1 MTQNILNLK
10 RFNTLGLNA
19 YCKSLEIIEKEQ
31 DIKTLIKDSRNTFII
46 LGEGSNVILDAPIE
60 SPFEV
65 PVFINRL
72 KGITVRKNLKQKVIV
87 RCGAGENWNKFVLW
101 TLENKFGGLECL
113 AGIPGSVGAAPIQN
127 IGAYGSEV
135 CDVIESVNV
144 YDVERNLTIS
154 ISNKECAFGY
164 RTSVFRNR
172 TLSSFL
178 SNFVIISVDFSL
190 STDWKNFNTPDYDS
204 IKNILPSNP
213 NRIDIADAVLNIRS
227 KKLPDLNIFP
237 NVGSFF
243 INPVVDNTKA
253 ERLRKKFANIPIITL
268 DGSFKLSAAW
278 LIESCGFRGA
288 KFKNVGMHLKH
299 ALVLVNYGNSSSQEV
314 LMFAKEVRASVKEKF
329 DVNLQIEPVILSP
342 SERSKD
348 FG

>member
-10 RFNTLGLNA
+10 KFNTLGLNA
-19 YCKSLEIIEKEQ
+19 YCKSLEILEKEQ
-31 DIKTLIKDSRNTFII
+31 DIKTLLKDSNGKFII

-72 KGITVRKNLKQKVIV
+72 KGITVRKTLRQRVIV
-87 RCGAGENWNKFVLW
+87 RCSAGENWNKFVLW

-135 CDVIESVNV
+135 CDVIESVYV
-144 YDVERNLTIS
+144 YDVKRNLAIS
-154 ISNKECAFGY
+154 ISNRDCAFGY
-164 RTSVFRNR
+164 RTSVFRNQ
-172 TLSSFL
+172 TLTSFL
-178 SNFVIISVDFSL
+178 PNFIIIAVDFSL
-190 STDWKNFNTPDYDS
+190 STDWKNFSIPNYVTVKDS
-204 IKNILPSNP
+204 LPNNP
-213 NRIDIADAVLNIRS
+213 TGLEIANAVLNIRNA
-227 KKLPDLNIFP
+227 KLPDLKVFP

-253 ERLRKKFANIPIITL
+253 GRLRKKFANIPIRTFN
-268 DGSFKLSAAW
+268 GSFKLSAAW
-278 LIESCGFRGA
+278 LIESCGFKGV
-288 KFKNVGMHLKH
+288 KFKNVGMHLRH
-299 ALVLVNYGNSSSQEV
+299 ALVLVNYDNSSSEEI
-314 LMFAKEVRASVKEKF
+314 LIFAEKVKASVKEKF
-329 DVNLQIEPVILSP
+329 DVTLKIEPAILSS
-342 SERSKD
+342 SERSKY

>member
-1 MTQNILNLK
+1 MTQNIFNLK

-19 YCKSLEIIEKEQ
+19 YCKSLEIIEKER
-31 DIKTLIKDSRNTFII
+31 DIKTLFKDSRNKFII
-46 LGEGSNVILDAPIE
+46 LGEGSNVVLDAPIE

-65 PVFINRL
+65 PVFINRIR
-72 KGITVRKNLKQKVIV
+72 GITVRKNLKQKVII
-87 RCGAGENWNKFVLW
+87 RCGAGENWNEFVLW

-135 CDVIESVNV
+135 CDVIESVNI
-144 YDVERNLTIS
+144 YDVERNLIRS
-154 ISNKECAFGY
+154 ISNKDCDFGY
-164 RTSVFRNR
+164 RTSTFRDR

-178 SNFVIISVDFSL
+178 PNFVIISVDFSL
-190 STDWKNFNTPDYDS
+190 SADWKSFNMPDYAT
-204 IKNILPSNP
+204 IKDTLPSNP
-213 NRIDIADAVLNIRS
+213 NGFEIADAVLNVRRS
-227 KKLPDLNIFP
+227 KLPDLKMFP

-243 INPVVDNTKA
+243 VNPVINDTIAKK
-253 ERLRKKFANIPIITL
+253 LRRKFTNIPIMTFH
-268 DGSFKLSAAW
+268 GAFKLSAAW

-299 ALVLVNYGNSSSQEV
+299 ALVLVNYDNSSSQEV
-314 LMFAKEVRASVKEKF
+314 LIFAEKVKASVKEKF
-329 DVNLQIEPVILSP
+329 DVTLKIEPLILSS
-342 SERSKD
+342 SERSKY

>member
-1 MTQNILNLK
+1 MTQNIFNLK

-19 YCKSLEIIEKEQ
+19 YCKSLEIIEKER
-31 DIKTLIKDSRNTFII
+31 DIKTLFKNSRNKFII

-72 KGITVRKNLKQKVIV
+72 KGITVRKNLKQKVII
-87 RCGAGENWNKFVLW
+87 RCGAGENWNEFVLW

-144 YDVERNLTIS
+144 YDVKRNLTTS
-154 ISNKECAFGY
+154 VSNKDCDFGY

-172 TLSSFL
+172 TLSSFF

-190 STDWKNFNTPDYDS
+190 AKDWKHFKTPDYAS

-213 NRIDIADAVLNIRS
+213 NGLDIADAVLNIRG
-227 KKLPDLNIFP
+227 KKLPDLK
-237 NVGSFF
+237 SF
-243 INPVVDNTKA
+243 
-253 ERLRKKFANIPIITL
+253 
-268 DGSFKLSAAW
+268 
-278 LIESCGFRGA
+278 
-288 KFKNVGMHLKH
+288 
-299 ALVLVNYGNSSSQEV
+299 
-314 LMFAKEVRASVKEKF
+314 
-329 DVNLQIEPVILSP
+329 
-342 SERSKD
+342 SKCR
-348 FG
+348 

>member
-1 MTQNILNLK
+1 MTQGILNLK

-19 YCKSLEIIEKEQ
+19 YCKSLEIVENEQ
-31 DIKTLIKDSRNTFII
+31 DIKTLVKDSKNKFII

-72 KGITVRKNLKQKVIV
+72 KGITVRKNLKQRVIV

-135 CDVIESVNV
+135 CDVIESVYV
-144 YDVERNLTIS
+144 YDINRELALS
-154 ISNKECAFGY
+154 ISNKDCAFGY
-164 RTSVFRNR
+164 RTSMFKNR
-172 TLSSFL
+172 TLRSFL

-190 STDWKNFNTPDYDS
+190 STDWKHFNKPNYVAL
-204 IKNILPSNP
+204 KNLLPSNA
-213 NRIDIADAVLNIRS
+213 NGLEIANAVLSIRS
-227 KKLPDLNIFP
+227 KKLPDLELFP

-243 INPVVDNTKA
+243 INPVIDDNIAK
-253 ERLRKKFANIPIITL
+253 RLRRKFTNIPMTTL
-268 DGSFKLSAAW
+268 NGACKLSAAW

-288 KFKNVGMHLKH
+288 KFKSVGMHLKH
-299 ALVLVNYGNSSSQEV
+299 ALVLVNYNNSSSQEV
-314 LMFAKEVRASVKEKF
+314 LIFAEKVKASVKEKF
-329 DVNLQIEPVILSP
+329 DVTLKIEPVIVSS
-342 SERSKD
+342 SERSKYFD
-348 FG
+348 

>member
-1 MTQNILNLK
+1 MTQNIFNLK

-19 YCKSLEIIEKEQ
+19 YCKSLEIIEKER
-31 DIKTLIKDSRNTFII
+31 DIKTLFKNSKNKFII

-60 SPFEV
+60 SPFKV

-72 KGITVRKNLKQKVIV
+72 KGITVRKNLKQKVII
-87 RCGAGENWNKFVLW
+87 RCGAGENWNEFVLW

-144 YDVERNLTIS
+144 YDVKRNLTTS
-154 ISNKECAFGY
+154 VSNKDCDFGY

-172 TLSSFL
+172 TLSSLL

-190 STDWKNFNTPDYDS
+190 STDWKNFDQPDYDS

-243 INPVVDNTKA
+243 INPVVDSTKA
-253 ERLRKKFANIPIITL
+253 ESLRKKFANIPIITL
-268 DGSFKLSAAW
+268 NGSFKLSAAW

-288 KFKNVGMHLKH
+288 KFKSVGMHLKH
-299 ALVLVNYGNSSSQEV
+299 ALVLVNYDNSSSKEV
-314 LMFAKEVRASVKEKF
+314 LMFAEEVRATVKEKF
-329 DVNLQIEPVILSP
+329 DVNLKIEPIILSS
-342 SERSKD
+342 SERSKY

>member
-10 RFNTLGLNA
+10 SFNTLRLNA
-19 YCKSLEIIEKEQ
+19 YCTSLEIIEKEQ
-31 DIKTLIKDSRNTFII
+31 DIKSLIRDSKNKFIV
-46 LGEGSNVILDAPIE
+46 LGEGSNVILDAPID

-72 KGITVRKNLKQKVIV
+72 KGINVQRNFKQKVIV
-87 RCGAGENWNKFVLW
+87 RCGAGENWNKFVAW

-135 CDVIESVNV
+135 CDVIESVYA
-144 YDVERNLTIS
+144 YDVKRNLAVS

-164 RTSVFRNR
+164 RTSMFKNR
-172 TLSSFL
+172 SMTSFL
-178 SNFVIISVDFSL
+178 SNFIIISVDFSL
-190 STDWKNFNTPDYDS
+190 STDWKNFNIPNYAT
-204 IKNILPSNP
+204 IKTALPFNP
-213 NRIDIADAVLNIRS
+213 NRLQIADAVLQIRS
-227 KKLPDLNIFP
+227 KKLPDLSIFP

-243 INPVVDNTKA
+243 LNPIIDDTIAK
-253 ERLRKKFANIPIITL
+253 RLCKKFTHIPIMTFN
-268 DGSFKLSAAW
+268 GAFKLSAAW
-278 LIESCGFRGA
+278 LIESCGFRGV

-299 ALVLVNYGNSSSQEV
+299 ALVLVNYNNSSSQEV
-314 LMFAKEVRASVKEKF
+314 LIFAEKVKASVKEKF
-329 DVNLQIEPVILSP
+329 DVTLKIEPVILSS
-342 SERSKD
+342 SERSKY

>member
-10 RFNTLGLNA
+10 KFNTLGLNA
-19 YCKSLEIIEKEQ
+19 YCKSLEILEKEQ
-31 DIKTLIKDSRNTFII
+31 DIKTLIKNSNDKFII

-72 KGITVRKNLKQKVIV
+72 KGITVRKTLRQRVIV
-87 RCGAGENWNKFVLW
+87 RCSAGENWNKFVLW
-101 TLENKFGGLECL
+101 SLENKFGGLECL

-135 CDVIESVNV
+135 CDVIESVYV
-144 YDVERNLTIS
+144 YDVKRNLAIS
-154 ISNKECAFGY
+154 ISNKDCAFGY
-164 RTSVFRNR
+164 RTSVFKNR
-172 TLSSFL
+172 TLTSFV

-190 STDWKNFNTPDYDS
+190 SLDWKNLNTPDYAS
-204 IKNILPSNP
+204 IKSILPSNP
-213 NRIDIADAVLNIRS
+213 NGLDIANAVLNLRG
-227 KKLPDLNIFP
+227 KKLPDFNIFP

-253 ERLRKKFANIPIITL
+253 EKLRKKFANIPIITL
-268 DGSFKLSAAW
+268 NGSFKLSAAW

-314 LMFAKEVRASVKEKF
+314 LMFAEKVKDCVKEKF
-329 DVNLQIEPVILSP
+329 DVNLKIEPVILSS
-342 SERSKD
+342 SERSKY

>member
-1 MTQNILNLK
+1 VTQNIRNLK
-10 RFNTLGLNA
+10 NFNTLGLHA
-19 YCKSLEIIEKEQ
+19 YCKSLEIVEKEQ
-31 DIKTLIKDSRNTFII
+31 DLKTLTRDLKNKFII

-60 SPFEV
+60 SPFKV

-72 KGITVRKNLKQKVIV
+72 KGISVRKNLNQRVIV

-113 AGIPGSVGAAPIQN
+113 AGIPGSVGAAPVQN

-135 CDVIESVNV
+135 CDVIDSVYA
-144 YDVERNLTIS
+144 YDVTRKLAVS
-154 ISNKECAFGY
+154 ISNKDCAFGY
-164 RTSVFRNR
+164 RTSMFKKR

-190 STDWKNFNTPDYDS
+190 SKNCKNFNTPNYAT
-204 IKNILPSNP
+204 IKDMLPSNP
-213 NRIDIADAVLNIRS
+213 NGFEIANAVLNVRS
-227 KKLPDLNIFP
+227 KKLPDLEIFP

-243 INPVVDNTKA
+243 INPVIDSTIAK
-253 ERLRKKFANIPIITL
+253 RLRRKFTNIPIMTFN
-268 DGSFKLSAAW
+268 GSFKLSAAW

-299 ALVLVNYGNSSSQEV
+299 ALVLVNYKDSSSQEV
-314 LMFAKEVRASVKEKF
+314 LMFADRVKASVKEKF
-329 DVNLQIEPVILSP
+329 DVNLKIEPVILSS
-342 SERSKD
+342 SERSKY

>member
-10 RFNTLGLNA
+10 SFNTLSLNA
-19 YCKSLEIIEKEQ
+19 YCKSIEIVEKEQ
-31 DIKTLIKDSRNTFII
+31 DLKTLIKDSKNKFII
-46 LGEGSNVILDAPIE
+46 LGEGSNVILDAPID

-65 PVFINRL
+65 PILINRL
-72 KGITVRKNLKQKVIV
+72 KGITVQKNFKQRVIV
-87 RCGAGENWNKFVLW
+87 RCSAGENWNKFVLW
-101 TLENKFGGLECL
+101 TLENKLGGLECL

-135 CDVIESVNV
+135 CNVIESVYV
-144 YDVERNLTIS
+144 YDVKRNLTLS
-154 ISNKECAFGY
+154 ISNKDCAFGY
-164 RTSVFRNR
+164 RTSMFRNR

-190 STDWKNFNTPDYDS
+190 SADWKSFNMPDYAS
-204 IKNILPSNP
+204 IKNMLPSNP
-213 NRIDIADAVLNIRS
+213 NGFEIADAVLTVRRS
-227 KKLPDLNIFP
+227 KLPDLKMFP

-243 INPVVDNTKA
+243 VNPVINDTIAK
-253 ERLRKKFANIPIITL
+253 RLRRKFANIPIMTFN
-268 DGSFKLSAAW
+268 GAFKLSAAW

-299 ALVLVNYGNSSSQEV
+299 ALVLVNYENSS
-314 LMFAKEVRASVKEKF
+314 AKEVLIFAEKVKASVKEKF
-329 DVNLQIEPVILSP
+329 GVTLKIEPVILSS
-342 SERSKD
+342 SERSKY

>member
-1 MTQNILNLK
+1 MTQNIFNLK

-19 YCKSLEIIEKEQ
+19 YCKSLEIIEKER
-31 DIKTLIKDSRNTFII
+31 DIQTLFKDSRSKFII
-46 LGEGSNVILDAPIE
+46 LGEGSNVVLDAPIE

-72 KGITVRKNLKQKVIV
+72 RGITVRKNLKQKVII
-87 RCGAGENWNKFVLW
+87 RCGAGENWNEFVLW

-135 CDVIESVNV
+135 CEAIESVNV

-154 ISNKECAFGY
+154 ISNKDCDFGY
-164 RTSVFRNR
+164 RTSVFKNR
-172 TLSSFL
+172 TLTSFV

-190 STDWKNFNTPDYDS
+190 SLDWKNLNTPDYAS
-204 IKNILPSNP
+204 IKNILPPNP
-213 NRIDIADAVLNIRS
+213 NGLDIANAVLNLRG
-227 KKLPDLNIFP
+227 KKLPDFNIFP

-253 ERLRKKFANIPIITL
+253 EKLRKKFANIPIITL
-268 DGSFKLSAAW
+268 NGSFKLSAAW

-299 ALVLVNYGNSSSQEV
+299 ALVLVNYDKSSSQEV
-314 LMFAKEVRASVKEKF
+314 LMFAEKVKDCVKEKF
-329 DVNLQIEPVILSP
+329 DVNLKIEPVILSS
-342 SERSKD
+342 SERSKY